1 MSVVFFSV
9 QGVGV
14 CSGVVVVRGYIYNI
28 KSRKLELEVF
38 IVIDSYIIIR
48 SPSIMWCVGV
58 DFIIIIASPGFVYG
72 GVDNIGNSGFGVWV
86 LP

>member
-1 MSVVFFSV
+1 M
-9 QGVGV
+9 
-14 CSGVVVVRGYIYNI
+14 CSGVVVVVRGYIYNI

-58 DFIIIIASPGFVYG
+58 DFIIIITSPGFVYG
-72 GVDNIGNSGFGVWV
+72 GVDNIGNSGFGVGSSLNDKCV
-86 LP
+86 C